1 MTASI
6 LLFLTQAS
14 FVVMVNSFMYSSFLS
29 FKNKLVKG
37 PGLQRQ
43 NYYPTPPTSVLPNT
57 PDRSG
62 LMAVSPRTANALYN
76 VHRDFWQTHYHQQFT
91 GNGPQNILKLD
102 NFDEICREEDDS
114 MVSDSNRFVIQFR
127 VTTYKSK
134 NIHIGDTKSVQ
145 GKS

>member
-1 MTASI
+1 MS
-6 LLFLTQAS
+6 S
-14 FVVMVNSFMYSSFLS
+14 FIYSSFLS

-76 VHRDFWQTHYHQQFT
+76 VHRDFWQTHYQQQFT

-102 NFDEICREEDDS
+102 NFDEICKGEGDS
-114 MVSDSNRFVIQFR
+114 MVSDSNLFVSPFR
-127 VTTYKSK
+127 VTIYKSK
-134 NIHIGDTKSVQ
+134 IPVTFTLKVQ
-145 GKS
+145 KASKERAN